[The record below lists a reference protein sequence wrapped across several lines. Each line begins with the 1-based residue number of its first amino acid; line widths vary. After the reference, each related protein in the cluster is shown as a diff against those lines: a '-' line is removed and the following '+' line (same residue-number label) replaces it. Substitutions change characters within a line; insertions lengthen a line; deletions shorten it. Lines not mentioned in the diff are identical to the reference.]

1 LVNNYR
7 LFILGV
13 SGALAQETPTQ
24 IPADNGPSLE
34 VTMNFIVDKLNGI
47 GPVNFVAINS
57 GGSYRNSLN
66 MTGFVADSN
75 NCQLGYNSGNLRKKL
90 DLKQVADIMVMPIEQ
105 YASRYFGATGQ
116 SSSDLKADPEVFVLV
131 ALPKGGWQV
140 RKTGQN
146 GPNNT
151 MTSNELADFNF
162 YEANM
167 ADRIARALSHAV
179 DLCGG
184 GSQPEPF

>member
-1 LVNNYR
+1 MTKHWLTTIGC
-7 LFILGV
+7 LFWAV

-90 DLKQVADIMVMPIEQ
+90 DLKQVADPSPRNTDNPAPISKPIQ
-105 YASRYFGATGQ
+105 R
-116 SSSDLKADPEVFVLV
+116 SSSWLPYRREGSSLDLL
-131 ALPKGGWQV
+131 
-140 RKTGQN
+140 
-146 GPNNT
+146 
-151 MTSNELADFNF
+151 
-162 YEANM
+162 
-167 ADRIARALSHAV
+167 
-179 DLCGG
+179 
-184 GSQPEPF
+184 